1 MSHYQEP
8 VRDFLHAKR
17 SVFVSPECKI
27 QLHSGLQSK
36 GSYWYCDIIALDL
49 EAKNVYLCEVTYS
62 KTLAALLKRLNSW
75 EVNWNQ
81 IKSALIRDCCVDPS
95 WTVIPWVFFP
105 QANYELFIKKHN
117 SSKSAAPPSSP
128 PPSPARSTSATGSRL
143 RRMIHSKCG
152 IMKTR

>member
-117 SSKSAAPPSSP
+117 PTNMPK
-128 PPSPARSTSATGSRL
+128 ARVTFLESVTPWTYPEEARL
-143 RRMIHSKCG
+143 DDRIEE
-152 IMKTR
+152 